1 MKSLSRPMFRRGG
14 GVSARNNG
22 IVSGFD
28 NQPRQ
33 PFAPENEN
41 RVADDIFTNYLD
53 KYEQRKYEPIT
64 LTRPEQSAADI
75 IKEMYPT
82 PQKPSGFSQSD
93 YLRLLALSGDI
104 LANPSGGTGL
114 RGALQTI
121 GAPLSR
127 FGTDLA
133 QSFGEREQRYDDQ
146 LREIRKA
153 EATAALSDKDTL
165 DALVQKE
172 QELNIQGQKEI
183 EQFNFDRMNEMQDK
197 AFDALVDLK
206 IAEEDKLEIERR
218 LEFQMEAQLVIADA
232 MSNPEKY
239 KTDPEAIAKLE
250 NAKMK
255 IEVANAENAKLRNEM
270 IEKAQNDPD
279 VFNQYFNE
287 AQKIILNLQSENPDP
302 LNKKYAGM
310 SETAIMQDLAVES
323 AKRAAQL
330 LPGLSALQGL
340 EELGLAKGGRV
351 GFNVGGMS
359 GDEEVAA
366 SQAESERMQMKDQ
379 LTQKQNALM
388 NLIDQQRS
396 LGVKNSNRV
405 IEEIE
410 KGGSVLSPSDKE
422 FIMERNNAYNSYN
435 AMMREKAGQMG
446 RGDMP
451 GYYNEGGLTR
461 ADRANV
467 REQQAV
473 MQSQPALTFEELR
486 ARLPQEVSD
495 GVVRLLAS
503 SEAALIDFA
512 NIDTE
517 QDIALFNQKY
527 NVDLQLPTQVA

>member
-1 MKSLSRPMFRRGG
+1 MFRRGG

-28 NQPRQ
+28 EMPRQ
-33 PFAPENEN
+33 GFAPENEE
-41 RVADDIFTNYLD
+41 RVAGDMFTNYLD
-53 KYEQRKYEPIT
+53 QFEERKYEPIT

-82 PQKPSGFSQSD
+82 PQKPSGFTQSD
-93 YLRLLALSGDI
+93 YLRLLGLAGDI
-104 LANPSGGTGL
+104 LANPSGGRGVK
-114 RGALQTI
+114 GALQTL

-153 EATAALSDKDTL
+153 QTTAALSDKDTL
-165 DALVQKE
+165 DKLVSEEEK
-172 QELNIQGQKEI
+172 LNVARKDEI
-183 EQFNFDRMNEMQDK
+183 ELYNFERMGEMKDK
-197 AFDALVDLK
+197 AFEALVDMK

-218 LEFQMEAQLVIADA
+218 LDFQMEAQLVIADA

-239 KTDPEAIAKLE
+239 KTDPEAMAELE

-287 AQKIILNLQSENPDP
+287 AQKIILDLQSDNPDP
-302 LNKKYAGM
+302 LNQKYAGM

-366 SQAESERMQMKDQ
+366 AQAESERMQVKDQ
-379 LTQKQNALM
+379 LTQKQDALM
-388 NLIDQQRS
+388 NLIDQQRR

-410 KGGSVLSPSDKE
+410 KRGSVLSPSDKE

-451 GYYNEGGLTR
+451 GYYNEGG
-461 ADRANV
+461 NV
-467 REQQAV
+467 TGGTT
-473 MQSQPALTFEELR
+473 QSQPGLTFEELR

>member
-1 MKSLSRPMFRRGG
+1 MFRRGG

-28 NQPRQ
+28 EMPRQ
-33 PFAPENEN
+33 GFAPENEE
-41 RVADDIFTNYLD
+41 RVAGTDDLFTNYLD
-53 KYEQRKYEPIT
+53 KYEQRKYEPVT
-64 LTRPEQSAADI
+64 LQRPEQSAADI
-75 IKEMYPT
+75 VKEFYPM

-93 YLRLLALSGDI
+93 YLRLLGLAGDI

-114 RGALQTI
+114 KGALQTV

-133 QSFGEREQRYDDQ
+133 QSFGEREQRYEDR
-146 LREIRKA
+146 LREIKKA
-153 EATAALSDKDTL
+153 QTTAALSDKDTL

-172 QELNIQGQKEI
+172 QELNIQGEKEI
-183 EQFNFDRMNEMQDK
+183 KQFNFDRMNEMQDK

-206 IAEEDKLEIERR
+206 IAEEDKLEIQKR
-218 LEFQMEAQLVIADA
+218 LDFQMEAQLVIADA

-239 KTDPEAIAKLE
+239 KTDPEAIAELE

-287 AQKIILNLQSENPDP
+287 AQKIILDLQSDNPDP
-302 LNKKYAGM
+302 LNQKYAGM
-310 SETAIMQDLAVES
+310 SETAIMQSLAVES

-351 GFNVGGMS
+351 GFDMGGMS

-366 SQAESERMQMKDQ
+366 AQAESERMQVKDQ
-379 LTQKQNALM
+379 LTQKQDALM
-388 NLIDQQRS
+388 DLIDRQRS

-451 GYYNEGGLTR
+451 GYYNEGG
-461 ADRANV
+461 NV
-467 REQQAV
+467 TGGTT
-473 MQSQPALTFEELR
+473 QSQPGLTFEELR

>member
-1 MKSLSRPMFRRGG
+1 MFRRGG

-28 NQPRQ
+28 EMPRQ
-33 PFAPENEN
+33 GFAPENEE
-41 RVADDIFTNYLD
+41 RVAGDMFTNYLD
-53 KYEQRKYEPIT
+53 QFEERKYEPIT

-82 PQKPSGFSQSD
+82 PQKPSGFTQSD
-93 YLRLLALSGDI
+93 YLRLLGLAGDI
-104 LANPSGGTGL
+104 LANPSGGRGVK
-114 RGALQTI
+114 GALQTL

-153 EATAALSDKDTL
+153 QTTAALSDKDTL
-165 DALVQKE
+165 DKLVSEEEK
-172 QELNIQGQKEI
+172 LNVARKDEI
-183 EQFNFDRMNEMQDK
+183 ELYNFERMGEMKDK
-197 AFDALVDLK
+197 AFEALVDMK

-218 LEFQMEAQLVIADA
+218 LDFQMEAQLVIADA

-239 KTDPEAIAKLE
+239 KTDPEAMAELE

-287 AQKIILNLQSENPDP
+287 AQRIILDLQSDNPDP
-302 LNKKYAGM
+302 LNQKYAGM

-366 SQAESERMQMKDQ
+366 AQAESERMQVKDQ
-379 LTQKQNALM
+379 LTQKQDALM
-388 NLIDQQRS
+388 NLIDQQRR

-410 KGGSVLSPSDKE
+410 KRGSVLSPSDKE

-451 GYYNEGGLTR
+451 GYYNEGG
-461 ADRANV
+461 NV
-467 REQQAV
+467 TGGTT
-473 MQSQPALTFEELR
+473 QSQPGLTFEELR

>member
-1 MKSLSRPMFRRGG
+1 MFRRGG

-28 NQPRQ
+28 EMPRQ
-33 PFAPENEN
+33 GFAPENEE
-41 RVADDIFTNYLD
+41 RVAGDMFTNYLD
-53 KYEQRKYEPIT
+53 QFEERKYEPIT

-82 PQKPSGFSQSD
+82 PQKPSGFTQSD
-93 YLRLLALSGDI
+93 YLRLLGLAGDI
-104 LANPSGGTGL
+104 LANPSGGRGVK
-114 RGALQTI
+114 GALQTL

-153 EATAALSDKDTL
+153 QTTAALSDKDTL
-165 DALVQKE
+165 DKLVSEEEK
-172 QELNIQGQKEI
+172 LNVARKDEI
-183 EQFNFDRMNEMQDK
+183 ELYNFERMGEMKDK
-197 AFDALVDLK
+197 AFDALVDMK

-218 LEFQMEAQLVIADA
+218 LDFQMEAQLVIADA

-239 KTDPEAIAKLE
+239 KTDPEAMAELE

-287 AQKIILNLQSENPDP
+287 AQRIILDLQSDNPDP
-302 LNKKYAGM
+302 LNQKYAGM

-351 GFNVGGMS
+351 GFDMGGMS

-366 SQAESERMQMKDQ
+366 AQAESERMQVKDQ
-379 LTQKQNALM
+379 LTQKQDALM
-388 NLIDQQRS
+388 QLIDQQRG

-410 KGGSVLSPSDKE
+410 KRGSVLSPSDKE
-422 FIMERNNAYNSYN
+422 FIMERNNALNSYN
-435 AMMREKAGQMG
+435 AMMRERAGQMG
-446 RGDMP
+446 RGDVA
-451 GYYNEGGLTR
+451 GYYNEGG
-461 ADRANV
+461 NV
-467 REQQAV
+467 TGGTT
-473 MQSQPALTFEELR
+473 QSQPGLTFEELR

>member
-1 MKSLSRPMFRRGG
+1 MFRRGG

-28 NQPRQ
+28 EMPRQ
-33 PFAPENEN
+33 GFAPENEE
-41 RVADDIFTNYLD
+41 RVAGDMFTNYLD
-53 KYEQRKYEPIT
+53 QFEERKYEPIT

-82 PQKPSGFSQSD
+82 PQKPSGFTQSD
-93 YLRLLALSGDI
+93 YLRLLGLAGDI
-104 LANPSGGTGL
+104 LANPSGGRGVK
-114 RGALQTI
+114 GALQTL

-153 EATAALSDKDTL
+153 QTTAALSDKDTL
-165 DALVQKE
+165 DKLVSEEEK
-172 QELNIQGQKEI
+172 LNVARKDEI
-183 EQFNFDRMNEMQDK
+183 ELYNFERMGEMKDK
-197 AFDALVDLK
+197 AFEALVDMK

-218 LEFQMEAQLVIADA
+218 LDFQMEAQLVIADA

-239 KTDPEAIAKLE
+239 KTDPEAMAELE

-287 AQKIILNLQSENPDP
+287 AQRIILDLQSDNPDP
-302 LNKKYAGM
+302 LNQKYAGM

-351 GFNVGGMS
+351 GFDMGGMS

-366 SQAESERMQMKDQ
+366 AQAESERMQVKDQ
-379 LTQKQNALM
+379 LTQKQDALM
-388 NLIDQQRS
+388 NLIDQQRR

-410 KGGSVLSPSDKE
+410 KRGSVLSPSDKE

-451 GYYNEGGLTR
+451 GYYNEGG
-461 ADRANV
+461 NV
-467 REQQAV
+467 TGGTT
-473 MQSQPALTFEELR
+473 QSQPGLTFEELR

>member
-1 MKSLSRPMFRRGG
+1 MFRRGG

-28 NQPRQ
+28 EMPRQ
-33 PFAPENEN
+33 GFAPENEE
-41 RVADDIFTNYLD
+41 RVAGTDDLFTNYLD
-53 KYEQRKYEPIT
+53 KYEQRKYEPVT
-64 LTRPEQSAADI
+64 LQRPEQSAADI
-75 IKEMYPT
+75 VKEFYPM

-93 YLRLLALSGDI
+93 YLRLLGLAGDI

-114 RGALQTI
+114 KGALQTV

-133 QSFGEREQRYDDQ
+133 QSFGEREQRYEDR
-146 LREIRKA
+146 LREIKKA
-153 EATAALSDKDTL
+153 QTTAALSDKDTL

-172 QELNIQGQKEI
+172 QELNIQGEKEI
-183 EQFNFDRMNEMQDK
+183 KQFNFDRMNEMQDK

-206 IAEEDKLEIERR
+206 IAEEDKLEIQKR
-218 LEFQMEAQLVIADA
+218 LDFQMEAQLVIADA

-239 KTDPEAIAKLE
+239 KTDPEAIAELE

-287 AQKIILNLQSENPDP
+287 AQKIILDLQSDNPDP
-302 LNKKYAGM
+302 LNQKYAGM
-310 SETAIMQDLAVES
+310 SETAIMQSLAVES

-351 GFNVGGMS
+351 GFDMGGMS

-366 SQAESERMQMKDQ
+366 AQAESDRMQVKDQ
-379 LTQKQNALM
+379 LTQKQDALM
-388 NLIDQQRS
+388 DLIDRQRS

-451 GYYNEGGLTR
+451 GYYNEGG
-461 ADRANV
+461 NV
-467 REQQAV
+467 TGGTT
-473 MQSQPALTFEELR
+473 QSQPGLTFEELR

>member
-1 MKSLSRPMFRRGG
+1 MFRRGG

-28 NQPRQ
+28 EMPRQ
-33 PFAPENEN
+33 GFAPENEE
-41 RVADDIFTNYLD
+41 RVAGDMFTNYLD
-53 KYEQRKYEPIT
+53 QFEERKYEPIT

-82 PQKPSGFSQSD
+82 PQKPSGFTQSD
-93 YLRLLALSGDI
+93 YLRLLGLAGDI
-104 LANPSGGTGL
+104 LANPSGGRGVK
-114 RGALQTI
+114 GALQTL

-153 EATAALSDKDTL
+153 QTTAALSDKDTL
-165 DALVQKE
+165 DKLVSEEEK
-172 QELNIQGQKEI
+172 LNVARKDEI
-183 EQFNFDRMNEMQDK
+183 ELYNFERMGEMKDK
-197 AFDALVDLK
+197 AFDALVDMK

-218 LEFQMEAQLVIADA
+218 LDFQMEAQLVIADA

-239 KTDPEAIAKLE
+239 KTDPEAMAELE

-287 AQKIILNLQSENPDP
+287 AQKIILDLQSDNPDP
-302 LNKKYAGM
+302 LNQKYAGM

-366 SQAESERMQMKDQ
+366 AQAESERMQVKDQ
-379 LTQKQNALM
+379 LTQKQDALM
-388 NLIDQQRS
+388 NLIDQQRR

-410 KGGSVLSPSDKE
+410 KRGSVLSPSDKE

-451 GYYNEGGLTR
+451 GYYNEGG
-461 ADRANV
+461 NV
-467 REQQAV
+467 TGGTT
-473 MQSQPALTFEELR
+473 QSQPGLTFEELR

>member
-28 NQPRQ
+28 EMPRQ
-33 PFAPENEN
+33 GFAPENEE
-41 RVADDIFTNYLD
+41 RVAGTDDLFTNYLD
-53 KYEQRKYEPIT
+53 KYEQRKYEPVT
-64 LTRPEQSAADI
+64 LQRPEQSAADI
-75 IKEMYPT
+75 VKEFYPM

-93 YLRLLALSGDI
+93 YLRLLGLAGDI

-114 RGALQTI
+114 KGALQTV

-133 QSFGEREQRYDDQ
+133 KSFGEREQQYEDR
-146 LREIRKA
+146 LRELRKA
-153 EATAALSDKDTL
+153 QTTAALSDKDTL

-172 QELNIQGQKEI
+172 QELNIQGKKEI
-183 EQFNFDRMNEMQDK
+183 EQYNFERMGEMQDK
-197 AFDALVDLK
+197 AFDALVDLR
-206 IAEEDKLEIERR
+206 IAEEDKLEIQVQ
-218 LEFQMEAQLVIADA
+218 LQYQMEAQLVIADA
-232 MSNPEKY
+232 KSNPEKY
-239 KTDPEAIAKLE
+239 KTDPEAMAELETAK
-250 NAKMK
+250 KK
-255 IEVANAENAKLRNEM
+255 IELANIENVKLRNSM
-270 IEKAQNDPD
+270 LEKAQNDET
-279 VFNQYFNE
+279 VFNQFYE
-287 AQKIILNLQSENPDP
+287 DAQKIILDLNSENPNP
-302 LNKKYAGM
+302 LNKKYAGKTEVQIRQM
-310 SETAIMQDLAVES
+310 LAREAAMEATA
-323 AKRAAQL
+323 L
-330 LPGLSALQGL
+330 LPGLSALDGL

-351 GFNVGGMS
+351 GFDMGGMS

-366 SQAESERMQMKDQ
+366 AQAESERMQVKDQ
-379 LTQKQNALM
+379 LTQKQDALM
-388 NLIDQQRS
+388 DLIDRQRS

-451 GYYNEGGLTR
+451 GYYNEGG
-461 ADRANV
+461 NV
-467 REQQAV
+467 TGGTT
-473 MQSQPALTFEELR
+473 QSQPGLTFEELR

>member
-1 MKSLSRPMFRRGG
+1 MFRRGG

-28 NQPRQ
+28 EMPRQ
-33 PFAPENEN
+33 GFAPENEE
-41 RVADDIFTNYLD
+41 RVAGTDDMFTNYLD
-53 KYEQRKYEPIT
+53 KYEQMKFEPIT
-64 LTRPEQSAADI
+64 LTRPERSAADI
-75 IKEMYPT
+75 VKEFYPM

-114 RGALQTI
+114 KGAFQTI

-133 QSFGEREQRYDDQ
+133 ESFGEREQRYDDQ

-172 QELNIQGQKEI
+172 EELNLTRKDEI
-183 EQFNFDRMNEMQDK
+183 AQYNFERLNEMQDK
-197 AFDALVDLK
+197 AFEALVDMK
-206 IAEEDKLEIERR
+206 IAQEDKLEIERR
-218 LEFQMEAQLVIADA
+218 LDFQMEAQLVIADA

-239 KTDPEAIAKLE
+239 KTDPEAMAELE

-287 AQKIILNLQSENPDP
+287 AQRIIQDLQSDNPDP
-302 LNKKYAGM
+302 LNQKYAGM

-351 GFNVGGMS
+351 GFNMGGMS

-366 SQAESERMQMKDQ
+366 AQAESERMQVKDQ
-379 LTQKQNALM
+379 LTQKQDALM
-388 NLIDQQRS
+388 DLIDRQRS

>member
-1 MKSLSRPMFRRGG
+1 
-14 GVSARNNG
+14 
-22 IVSGFD
+22 
-28 NQPRQ
+28 
-33 PFAPENEN
+33 
-41 RVADDIFTNYLD
+41 
-53 KYEQRKYEPIT
+53 
-64 LTRPEQSAADI
+64 
-75 IKEMYPT
+75 
-82 PQKPSGFSQSD
+82 
-93 YLRLLALSGDI
+93 
-104 LANPSGGTGL
+104 
-114 RGALQTI
+114 
-121 GAPLSR
+121 
-127 FGTDLA
+127 
-133 QSFGEREQRYDDQ
+133 
-146 LREIRKA
+146 
-153 EATAALSDKDTL
+153 
-165 DALVQKE
+165 
-172 QELNIQGQKEI
+172 
-183 EQFNFDRMNEMQDK
+183 
-197 AFDALVDLK
+197 
-206 IAEEDKLEIERR
+206 
-218 LEFQMEAQLVIADA
+218 

-239 KTDPEAIAKLE
+239 KTDPEAIAELE

-287 AQKIILNLQSENPDP
+287 AQKIILDLQSDNPDP
-302 LNKKYAGM
+302 LNQKYAGM
-310 SETAIMQDLAVES
+310 SETAIMQSLAVES

-351 GFNVGGMS
+351 GFDMGGMS

-366 SQAESERMQMKDQ
+366 AQAESDRMQVKDQ
-379 LTQKQNALM
+379 LTQKQDALM
-388 NLIDQQRS
+388 NLIDRQRS

-451 GYYNEGGLTR
+451 GYYNEGG
-461 ADRANV
+461 NV
-467 REQQAV
+467 TGGTT
-473 MQSQPALTFEELR
+473 QSQPGLTFEELR

>member
-28 NQPRQ
+28 EMPRQ
-33 PFAPENEN
+33 GFAPENEE
-41 RVADDIFTNYLD
+41 RVAGDMFTNYLD
-53 KYEQRKYEPIT
+53 QFEERKYEPIT

-82 PQKPSGFSQSD
+82 PQKPSGFTQSD
-93 YLRLLALSGDI
+93 YLRLLGLAGDI
-104 LANPSGGTGL
+104 LANPSGGRGVK
-114 RGALQTI
+114 GALQTL

-153 EATAALSDKDTL
+153 QTTAALSDKDTL
-165 DALVQKE
+165 DKLVSEEEK
-172 QELNIQGQKEI
+172 LNVARKDEI
-183 EQFNFDRMNEMQDK
+183 ELYNFERMGEMKDK
-197 AFDALVDLK
+197 AFEALVDMK

-218 LEFQMEAQLVIADA
+218 LDFQMEAQLVIADA

-239 KTDPEAIAKLE
+239 KTDPEAMAELE

-287 AQKIILNLQSENPDP
+287 AQRIILDLQSDNPDP
-302 LNKKYAGM
+302 LNQKYAGM

-366 SQAESERMQMKDQ
+366 AQAESERMQVKDQ
-379 LTQKQNALM
+379 LTQKQDALM
-388 NLIDQQRS
+388 NLIDQQRR

-410 KGGSVLSPSDKE
+410 KRGSVLSPSDKE

-451 GYYNEGGLTR
+451 GYYNEGG
-461 ADRANV
+461 NV
-467 REQQAV
+467 TGGTT
-473 MQSQPALTFEELR
+473 QSQPGLTFEELR

>member
-1 MKSLSRPMFRRGG
+1 MFRRGG

-28 NQPRQ
+28 EMPRQ
-33 PFAPENEN
+33 GFAPENEE
-41 RVADDIFTNYLD
+41 RVAGTDDIFTNYLD
-53 KYEQRKYEPIT
+53 KYEQRKYEPVT
-64 LTRPEQSAADI
+64 LQRPEQSAADI
-75 IKEMYPT
+75 VKEFYPM

-93 YLRLLALSGDI
+93 YLRLLGLAGDI

-114 RGALQTI
+114 KGALQTV

-133 QSFGEREQRYDDQ
+133 KSFGEREQQYEDR
-146 LREIRKA
+146 LRELRKA
-153 EATAALSDKDTL
+153 QTTAALSDKDTL

-172 QELNIQGQKEI
+172 QELNIQGKKEI
-183 EQFNFDRMNEMQDK
+183 EQYNFERMGEMQDK
-197 AFDALVDLK
+197 AFDALVDLR
-206 IAEEDKLEIERR
+206 IAEEDKLEIQVQ
-218 LEFQMEAQLVIADA
+218 LQYQMEAQLVIADA
-232 MSNPEKY
+232 KSNPEKY
-239 KTDPEAIAKLE
+239 KTDPEAMAELETAK
-250 NAKMK
+250 KK
-255 IEVANAENAKLRNEM
+255 IELANIENVKLRNSM
-270 IEKAQNDPD
+270 LEKAQNDET
-279 VFNQYFNE
+279 VFNQFYE
-287 AQKIILNLQSENPDP
+287 DAQKIILDLNSENPNP
-302 LNKKYAGM
+302 LNKKYAGKTEVQIRQM
-310 SETAIMQDLAVES
+310 LAREAAMEATA
-323 AKRAAQL
+323 L
-330 LPGLSALQGL
+330 LPGLSALDGL

-351 GFNVGGMS
+351 GFDMGGMS

-366 SQAESERMQMKDQ
+366 AQAESESMQIKDQ
-379 LTQKQNALM
+379 LTQKEDALM
-388 NLIDQQRS
+388 KLIDQQRG

-410 KGGSVLSPSDKE
+410 KRGSVLSPSDKE
-422 FIMERNNAYNSYN
+422 FIMERNNAINSYN

-446 RGDMP
+446 RGDVA
-451 GYYNEGGLTR
+451 GYYNEGG
-461 ADRANV
+461 NV
-467 REQQAV
+467 TGGTT
-473 MQSQPALTFEELR
+473 QSQPALTFEELR

>member
-1 MKSLSRPMFRRGG
+1 MFRRGG

-28 NQPRQ
+28 EMPRQ
-33 PFAPENEN
+33 GFAPENEE
-41 RVADDIFTNYLD
+41 RVAGTDDLFTNYLD
-53 KYEQRKYEPIT
+53 KYEQRKYEPVT
-64 LTRPEQSAADI
+64 LQRPEQSAADI
-75 IKEMYPT
+75 VKEFYPM

-93 YLRLLALSGDI
+93 YLRLLGLAGDI

-114 RGALQTI
+114 KGALQTV

-133 QSFGEREQRYDDQ
+133 QSFGEREQRYEDR
-146 LREIRKA
+146 LREIKKA
-153 EATAALSDKDTL
+153 QTTAALSDKDTL

-172 QELNIQGQKEI
+172 QELNIQGEKEI
-183 EQFNFDRMNEMQDK
+183 KQFNFDRMNEMQDK

-206 IAEEDKLEIERR
+206 IAEEDKLEIQKR
-218 LEFQMEAQLVIADA
+218 LDFQMEAQLVIADA

-239 KTDPEAIAKLE
+239 KTDPEAIAELE

-287 AQKIILNLQSENPDP
+287 AQKIILDLQSDNPDP
-302 LNKKYAGM
+302 LNQKYAGM
-310 SETAIMQDLAVES
+310 SETAIMQSLAVES

-351 GFNVGGMS
+351 GFDMGGMS

-366 SQAESERMQMKDQ
+366 AQAESDRMQVKDQ
-379 LTQKQNALM
+379 LTQKQDALM
-388 NLIDQQRS
+388 NLIDRQRS

-451 GYYNEGGLTR
+451 GYYNEGG
-461 ADRANV
+461 NV
-467 REQQAV
+467 TGGTT
-473 MQSQPALTFEELR
+473 QSQPGLTFEELR